1 MGHAPLE
8 SKQAFD
14 DAIATKGKYVLIY
27 AYENE
32 VDPKAE
38 AASDQYEDRCA
49 PFKVDVVK
57 YPQAKNYFN
66 LTSLPSVVIYKDG
79 DIIKKIEGLDR
90 EKAQE
95 IKATLES

>member
-14 DAIATKGKYVLIY
+14 DAIATKG
-27 AYENE
+27 N
-32 VDPKAE
+32 
-38 AASDQYEDRCA
+38 ASDQYEDRCA

-79 DIIKKIEGLDR
+79 NIIKKIEGLDR